1 MTAIERAVSA
11 ALVPEVRS
19 ATVYRSPIDRVTATR
34 QHRRTEGRSTTVVV
48 TIGKPNYKQRIFV
61 KQCKKAG
68 VRFPITKV
76 QLTYW
81 PKKRR

>member
-1 MTAIERAVSA
+1 MTAIERAVGA

-19 ATVYRSPIDRVTATR
+19 ATVYHSPTNRVTATR
-34 QHRRTEGRSTTVVV
+34 QHRRTEGRSTTIIV
-48 TIGKPNYKQRIFV
+48 TIGKPNFKQRAFV
-61 KQCKKAG
+61 KKCKQAK
-68 VRFPITKV
+68 VRFPIAAV